1 MDNIGGYSHIEIIP
15 ISAIVAIGIVD
26 NKASLLL
33 SHRITNWNPNATP
46 ETIQVS
52 HDAQETNAFPLH
64 SKVAS
69 ARIPDFELSEQNK
82 FMAFQL
88 SGRQCVAVVTAVN
101 GKKWLLG
108 TKQAP
113 LILLAKQL
121 LPGDTSGYTGIE
133 LNLSCTSSV
142 AILEIVPD

>member
-1 MDNIGGYSHIEIIP
+1 MDNISGYSNIEIIP
-15 ISAIVAIGIVD
+15 ISAIMAIGIVD

-33 SHRITNWNPNATP
+33 SHSNTNWNPNVTP

-52 HDAQETNAFPLH
+52 HDAQETSALPSH
-64 SKVAS
+64 GKVAS
-69 ARIPDFELSEQNK
+69 ARIPDFELSEKNK
-82 FMAFQL
+82 CMANIM
-88 SGRQCVAVVTAVN
+88 SGQQCVAIVTALN